1 MRSAPI
7 IEVCWIPR
15 GIQQHLEKLARDWE
29 PLEVGGVLA
38 GYWNDQ
44 AAVVTDF
51 VGPGEDAQH
60 DRYTFVPDDEYHATE
75 IARLYSASNGAT
87 IYLGD
92 WHTHPS
98 GLARLSPL
106 DKGTLRRIANAPEAR
121 CPNPLMVLLAG
132 SGMTWRTQV
141 FTLGATRSF
150 LPRKIVPV
158 ELKIF

>member
-1 MRSAPI
+1 M
-7 IEVCWIPR
+7 PR
-15 GIQQHLEKLARDWE
+15 GIQQHLEELARDWE

-38 GYWNDQ
+38 GYWNDR
-44 AAVVTDF
+44 AAIVTAF

-60 DRYTFVPDDEYHATE
+60 QRYTFVPDDEYHAAE
-75 IARLYSASNGAT
+75 IAGLYRASDGAT

-98 GLARLSPL
+98 GPARLSPL
-106 DKGTLRRIANAPEAR
+106 DKRTLRHIANAPEAR

-132 SGMTWRTQV
+132 SGERWGTQV

-150 LPRKIVPV
+150 LPRSIVPV
-158 ELKIF
+158 ELRIF